1 MTQQDVANLIDNAKP
16 FEQVGGEPTPVVK
29 LKRFHLQHFDA
40 IKPNLEEEWLVQDI
54 LPKNGVAIVYGASQS
69 YKTFLLLDLTTSI
82 ASNASY
88 WGSFRIDNPDGRACV
103 YVAAEG
109 MAGAEKRIAAIK
121 SQRKIRSSSF
131 YLVKARP
138 ALGRDRESDK
148 DELVSE
154 IKLETGN
161 NVAVVVI
168 DTLSQCLGGGEE
180 NGGGMQAIIGAAT
193 DIATA
198 LNCVVI
204 LVHHTGHQGKE
215 PRGHSSALGNPD
227 TLLLLENDGCLRSSV
242 TIRKQKDGATGLA
255 FSVNLKEVELG
266 RDKYNE
272 PVKTL
277 VVAEVG
283 NKEIRRPQGKN
294 LKKGEQTF
302 MKQFEIA
309 LRDGSKEIRPI
320 ADGPKVSAVLKDAL
334 KEKYFAANAHQEPAT
349 RRRNFDRTLQGL
361 VESGYLAS
369 CDVEG
374 AVYLWKSRNE
384 EVRQL
389 RGLGRDN
396 RDTLKGVVPSVPLIP
411 ETKRDIVPDCPVVP
425 PQTDPPPFSSWNTD
439 PRIEG
444 VVYRDDGSVL
454 V

>member
-1 MTQQDVANLIDNAKP
+1 MLA
-16 FEQVGGEPTPVVK
+16 
-29 LKRFHLQHFDA
+29 
-40 IKPNLEEEWLVQDI
+40 
-54 LPKNGVAIVYGASQS
+54 YGASQS
-69 YKTFLLLDLTTSI
+69 FKTFFLLDLTTSI

-109 MAGAEKRIAAIK
+109 MAGVEKRIAAIK

-154 IKLETGN
+154 IKLVTGN

-193 DIATA
+193 DIASA

-215 PRGHSSALGNPD
+215 PRGHSSTLGNTD
-227 TLLLLENDGCLRSSV
+227 ALLFLENDGGLRSSV
-242 TIRKQKDGATGLA
+242 TIRKQKDGAPRLA

-266 RDKYNE
+266 RDKYNVA
-272 PVKTL
+272 VKTL

-302 MKQFEIA
+302 MKQFDIA
-309 LRDGSKEIRPI
+309 LEDGSKEIRPFI
-320 ADGPKVSAVLKDAL
+320 DGPLVSAVLKDAL
-334 KEKYFAANAHQEPAT
+334 RTQYFAANAHQEAAT
-349 RRRNFDRTLQGL
+349 TRRNFNRALQDL
-361 VESGYLAS
+361 VESGYLVS
-369 CDVEG
+369 RDVEG
-374 AVYLWKSRNE
+374 GVYLWKSRNE
-384 EVRQL
+384 EARHLQW
-389 RGLGRDN
+389 LGRDN

-439 PRIEG
+439 PRIEC

-454 V
+454 L